1 MDRRTITTCSR
12 RLDVELD
19 AVPSKSVTHRALVTA
34 ALARGTSRLYR
45 PLVADDTRAT
55 LQGLAALGLGV
66 SAGEDCWTVE
76 GCAGT
81 VPGGGTL
88 ALGESGTSL
97 RFLLALAAI
106 GEEPSEL
113 DGRGRLRTRPVGEL
127 AETLTGL
134 GATIRLAPHGG
145 LPLHAGGTPLSGG
158 AVQVPASRSSQFAS
172 ALMLVAPRLSGG
184 LEVSLEPPVVSLPY
198 VELTESVQ
206 RAFGVEIERTDRWCW
221 RVGSADYPG
230 RRYVVEGDHSTAS
243 YFLAAPAIVGGRVRL
258 SGLDPRSGQADACFG
273 SILEKLGVQVIR
285 GEDWIEVRGEGC
297 VTEFDLE
304 MGHAPDLVPTLA
316 TLALF
321 APGASVMRGVHHLRL
336 KESDRLETLARNLRA
351 LGRQARALD
360 DRLEV
365 LPAEGP
371 PHGASI
377 VTEGDHR
384 MAMAF
389 AVAGLRIPGV
399 EIDQPGCVAKSNPG
413 FWDQLQLLAPD

>member
-1 MDRRTITTCSR
+1 M
-12 RLDVELD
+12 
-19 AVPSKSVTHRALVTA
+19 
-34 ALARGTSRLYR
+34 
-45 PLVADDTRAT
+45 
-55 LQGLAALGLGV
+55 
-66 SAGEDCWTVE
+66 
-76 GCAGT
+76 
-81 VPGGGTL
+81 
-88 ALGESGTSL
+88 
-97 RFLLALAAI
+97 
-106 GEEPSEL
+106 
-113 DGRGRLRTRPVGEL
+113 
-127 AETLTGL
+127 
-134 GATIRLAPHGG
+134 
-145 LPLHAGGTPLSGG
+145 
-158 AVQVPASRSSQFAS
+158 
-172 ALMLVAPRLSGG
+172 
-184 LEVSLEPPVVSLPY
+184 
-198 VELTESVQ
+198 
-206 RAFGVEIERTDRWCW
+206 
-221 RVGSADYPG
+221 
-230 RRYVVEGDHSTAS
+230 
-243 YFLAAPAIVGGRVRL
+243 
-258 SGLDPRSGQADACFG
+258 
-273 SILEKLGVQVIR
+273 
-285 GEDWIEVRGEGC
+285 RGEGC